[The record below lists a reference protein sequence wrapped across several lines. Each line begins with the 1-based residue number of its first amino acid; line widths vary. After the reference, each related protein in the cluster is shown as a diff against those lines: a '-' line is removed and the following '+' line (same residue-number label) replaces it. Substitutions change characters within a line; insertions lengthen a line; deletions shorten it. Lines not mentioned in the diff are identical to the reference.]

1 MKNYLV
7 PYRLSSFIKNNKI
20 NLRKA
25 LISPRGVL
33 VFIITT
39 IFLASAAFAADSQI
53 WGGMIISNILK
64 YGKTNSMNFGS
75 LFTTLQSEYFRKIFL
90 GVLLCVPGAFLIH
103 YLVVGPKMF
112 SHEGKKIYI
121 FSVFKRIV
129 HWLSAIAFVF
139 LVPTGLM
146 IVFGKYLGSG
156 GLIEYARHLHGIA
169 TIIFLI
175 SVIPMFLF
183 WVVEMLPTIDDI
195 KWIFMLGG
203 YLSKEIK
210 EIPAGKFN
218 AGQKMW
224 FWLAT
229 LGGFVMIATGA
240 AMYLQDFD
248 YMIASSLGLSQID
261 LLRVSAIIHNG
272 FALLIIAFFFTHVYM
287 SLFANKGAI
296 ISMITG
302 YKGEDEIKILHSS
315 FYKKLKQQRQI

>member
-1 MKNYLV
+1 MKNC
-7 PYRLSSFIKNNKI
+7 
-20 NLRKA
+20 
-25 LISPRGVL
+25 L

-39 IFLASAAFAADSQI
+39 IFLASAACAADSQI
-53 WGGMIISNILK
+53 WGGMIISNILE
-64 YGKTNSMNFGS
+64 YGKTNSMNLGS
-75 LFTTLQSEYFRKIFL
+75 LFTTLQSGYAGKIFL
-90 GVLLCVPGAFLIH
+90 GVLLCVPGVFLIH
-103 YLVVGPKMF
+103 YLVFGPKVF

-146 IVFGKYLGSG
+146 IVFGKYLGG
-156 GLIEYARHLHGIA
+156 GALIENARHLHGIA
-169 TIIFLI
+169 TILFLI

-195 KWIFMLGG
+195 RWIFMLGG

-229 LGGFVMIATGA
+229 LGGIVMVATGA

-248 YMIASSLGLSQID
+248 YGVAASLGLSQID
-261 LLRVSAIIHNG
+261 LLRISAITHSG
-272 FALLIIAFFFTHVYM
+272 LALLIIAFFFTHVYM
-287 SLFANKGAI
+287 SLFAIKGAI
-296 ISMITG
+296 HSMITG
-302 YKGEDEIKILHSS
+302 YKEEDEVKFLHSS
-315 FYKKLKQQRQI
+315 FYKQLKKQRRIG